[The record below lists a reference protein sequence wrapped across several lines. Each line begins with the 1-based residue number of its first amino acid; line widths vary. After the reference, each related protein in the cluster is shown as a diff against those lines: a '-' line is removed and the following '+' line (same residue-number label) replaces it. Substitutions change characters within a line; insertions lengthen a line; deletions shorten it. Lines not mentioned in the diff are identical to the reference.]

1 MIMDAR
7 VNIKNRILGVL
18 PRFAAVHSRKLRC
31 QLDFEANEEQLTL
44 YLSYGLT
51 IFLKL
56 RLKSGKPLQ
65 INSLSLK

>member
-31 QLDFEANEEQLTL
+31 QLVFAANEEQFTL
-44 YLSYGLT
+44 YLTYGLT
-51 IFLKL
+51 NFFKL
-56 RLKSGKPLQ
+56 RLKSGKQ
-65 INSLSLK
+65 FQS